1 MKNQAILKKLH
12 KSVYPVLSIA
22 AIAGAIAVVIIVM
35 VMSARTPQQPLY
47 RNQTNVPV
55 LSPDLT
61 PTSSQPE
68 MYHSRSLKI
77 TFMVPSGFQVKES
90 VYGNGI
96 TIKNDIGS
104 IEIGRGGT
112 NSTTLDEAVNEAELR
127 DPPPIKFENKHVTIN
142 GLDSVVVYETD
153 PVNPALNAKLY
164 YFYPAKYFGYSI
176 STSTP
181 SLYPIL
187 DQVAQSFR
195 YTP

>member
-12 KSVYPVLSIA
+12 KPVHPVLSIA

-68 MYHSRSLKI
+68 TYHSDRLKV
-77 TFMVPSGFQVKES
+77 TFTVPSGFQVKELD
-90 VYGNGI
+90 NDI
-96 TIKNDIGS
+96 TIKNNDS
-104 IEIGRGGT
+104 EINIDRNGT
-112 NSTTLDEAVNEAELR
+112 NERTLDAALLQIESRSTTSEKL
-127 DPPPIKFENKHVTIN
+127 NKQHITIN
-142 GLDSVVVYETD
+142 GLDSVVQYST
-153 PVNPALNAKLY
+153 NPTLIGKAY
-164 YFYPAKYFGYSI
+164 YFYPAQYNIYTI
-176 STSTP
+176 STTTP
-181 SLYPIL
+181 SLYPTL
-187 DQVAQSFR
+187 DQVAQSFH